1 MRVTIFGHAALY
13 IETSDQRILL
23 DPFFSDNLVEGAL
36 VFNPSRRFDLGKLP
50 TPTMLVVT
58 HGHFDH
64 FHPASLESVSRD
76 LPVITANDPP
86 LIAALTEAGFS
97 QIIVCHPWD
106 AIQIGDTELI
116 ATPSDHEEEEVG
128 LLIRNQ
134 GCSFWHMADSEV
146 SVATGDRLVQHFGN
160 IDLISAKHQPSV
172 RPMIGYLRNMGATF
186 DKVEVLTWLETACRC
201 NPGLV
206 FPYASGICFSDRH
219 AWFNRYA
226 FPLTPE
232 EVVSLLQQRLG
243 SSERA
248 TTVLPGDV
256 IELRQGELPQKHL
269 QASPFVQMES
279 SFPMQWEPIDT
290 RTLCGLTNPNERPKL
305 QQALEAF
312 LSGPLALWLQR
323 KIEQGNNALSIFQS
337 EQIIWQLIVHTRENE
352 RLTYFIDF
360 RSQNFVA
367 ALGEHP
373 EANFFTHISG
383 QTLYE
388 VLQED
393 VEGLVF
399 WLTGSVRSYEKV
411 MGVKDGRF
419 YYLQLPKLPQ
429 DHLCDPLTYY
439 LRHFGTGALSPN
451 EPEIADVEL
460 DLSEYSLAQHSQNST
475 EPLSDLEVL
484 MRQGGNHRVLSKKA
498 LLTYLVL
505 QEAERIGLE
514 VSIEE
519 VQAASDA
526 FRQRFGLVN
535 QPETDRW
542 LASSGF
548 TLSTYSAMMR
558 NLATVM
564 KLEQQYASQIEPL
577 VLDHQRIAAA
587 QAAALQGAL

>member
-36 VFNPSRRFDLGKLP
+36 VFNPSRSFELSKLP
-50 TPTMLVVT
+50 TPTVLVVT

-64 FHPASLESVSRD
+64 FHPASLALLPRD

-86 LIAALTEAGFS
+86 VIAALTEAGFS

-106 AIQIGDTELI
+106 GIEIGETELI

-146 SVATGDRLVQHFGN
+146 SLATGERLVQRFGN

-172 RPMIGYLRNMGATF
+172 RPMIGYLRNMGANF
-186 DKVEVLTWLETACRC
+186 DKLEVLTWLETACHC

-206 FPYASGICFSDRH
+206 FPYASGICFNGRH

-226 FPLTPE
+226 FPLTAE
-232 EVVSLLQQRLG
+232 EVVHLLQQRLG
-243 SSERA
+243 SPERA

-256 IELRQGELPQKHL
+256 IELQQGKPPRKHS
-269 QASPFVQMES
+269 QASPFVQFES
-279 SFPMQWEPIDT
+279 SFPIQWEPIET
-290 RTLCGLTNPNERPKL
+290 RTLSGLTNLDNKASL

-312 LSGPLALWLQR
+312 LAKPLAVWLQR
-323 KIEQGNNALSIFQS
+323 EIEQNTAFSVFQS
-337 EQIIWQLIVHTRENE
+337 EQIVWQLAVHISENE
-352 RLTYFIDF
+352 RLNYFIDF
-360 RSQNFVA
+360 RSQTFA
-367 ALGEHP
+367 ATLGEHS

-388 VLQED
+388 VLKED
-393 VEGLVF
+393 VEGIVF

-411 MGVKDGRF
+411 LGVKDGRF
-419 YYLQLPKLPQ
+419 YYLRLPSLPQ

-451 EPEIADVEL
+451 EPESTDVEL
-460 DLSEYSLAQHSQNST
+460 DLTEYSLPHSST
-475 EPLSDLEVL
+475 ILSDLEVL
-484 MRQGGNHRVLSKKA
+484 MRQGGNERVLSKKA

-514 VSIEE
+514 VTLQE
-519 VQAASDA
+519 VQSASDA
-526 FRQRFGLVN
+526 FRHRFGLLN
-535 QPETDRW
+535 PSDIDRW
-542 LASSGF
+542 LESSGL
-548 TLSTYSAMMR
+548 TLSAYSSMMQ

-564 KLEQQYASQIEPL
+564 KLEQQYAGQIQPL
-577 VLDHQRIAAA
+577 FLDHQRIAAA
-587 QAAALQGAL
+587 QAALQGA

>member
-1 MRVTIFGHAALY
+1 MRVTIFGHAALH
-13 IETSDQRILL
+13 IETSDQQILL

-36 VFNPSRRFDLGKLP
+36 VFNPSRRFELSKLP
-50 TPTMLVVT
+50 TPTVLVVT

-64 FHPASLESVSRD
+64 FHPASLASLPRD

-86 LIAALTEAGFS
+86 VIAALTEAGFS

-106 AIQIGDTELI
+106 VIEIGETELI

-146 SVATGDRLVQHFGN
+146 SVATGERLVQHFGN

-172 RPMIGYLRNMGATF
+172 RPMIGHLRNMGATF

-206 FPYASGICFSDRH
+206 FPYASGICFNGRH
-219 AWFNRYA
+219 DWFNRYA
-226 FPLTPE
+226 FPLTAE
-232 EVVSLLQQRLG
+232 EVVHLLQQRLG
-243 SSERA
+243 SPERA

-256 IELRQGELPQKHL
+256 IELRQGEPPRKHS
-269 QASPFVQMES
+269 QASPFVQFES
-279 SFPMQWEPIDT
+279 SFPIKWEPIDT
-290 RTLCGLTNPNERPKL
+290 RTLSGLTNPDDKVSL

-312 LSGPLALWLQR
+312 LTKPLAQWLQR
-323 KIEQGNNALSIFQS
+323 QIEQNTALSVFQS
-337 EQIIWQLIVHTRENE
+337 EQIVWQLAVHISENE
-352 RLTYFIDF
+352 RLNYFIDF
-360 RSQNFVA
+360 RSQNFA
-367 ALGEHP
+367 ATLGEHP

-388 VLQED
+388 VLKEE

-411 MGVKDGRF
+411 LGVKDGRF
-419 YYLQLPKLPQ
+419 YYLQLPSLPQ
-429 DHLCDPLTYY
+429 DHLCDPVTYY

-451 EPEIADVEL
+451 EPDIADVEL
-460 DLSEYSLAQHSQNST
+460 DLIEHSLPQSSSQS
-475 EPLSDLEVL
+475 LSDLEVL
-484 MRQGGNHRVLSKKA
+484 IRQGGNERVLSKKA
-498 LLTYLVL
+498 LLTHLVL

-514 VSIEE
+514 VTVEE

-526 FRQRFGLVN
+526 FRHQFGLLS
-535 QPETDRW
+535 PSDIDRW
-542 LASSGF
+542 LTSSGL
-548 TLSTYSAMMR
+548 TLSAYSSMMR
-558 NLATVM
+558 NFATVI
-564 KLEQQYASQIEPL
+564 KLEQQYASQIKPL

-587 QAAALQGAL
+587 QAVLQGA